1 MTSNKLRILC
11 LHGYTHNAIMFRK
24 KTAAA
29 RKSVDDLAEFVYVTG
44 PHHISPPTYSTI
56 GEREEAA
63 KEESSEEH
71 KPFGWW
77 FSPKYRPTQGGFF
90 VGFKESIEFIKDVL
104 IKEGPFD
111 GIMGFSQGACFA
123 ALLTELLEDRSYFPD
138 LISPTFGHPPF
149 KFSIIVAGFK
159 PTMQE
164 ATNIMLNKSKKVK
177 TPSMHFIGDLDTLV
191 LPEAMISLAET
202 FENPNVFRH
211 PGGHY
216 LPSNPT
222 SRKELNKFIFRFI
235 TNS

>member
-11 LHGYTHNAIMFRK
+11 LHGYTQNGTMFRK
-24 KTAAA
+24 KTAAV
-29 RKSVDDLAEFVYVTG
+29 RKSVDSLADFVYITG

-56 GEREEAA
+56 SEREAAA
-63 KEESSEEH
+63 KEESSE
-71 KPFGWW
+71 
-77 FSPKYRPTQGGFF
+77 
-90 VGFKESIEFIKDVL
+90 GFKESIEFVKDVL

-123 ALLTELLEDRSYFPD
+123 ALLTELLEDRTCFPN

-164 ATNIMLNKSKKVK
+164 ATNIMLNKDKKVK

-202 FENPNVFRH
+202 FEKPNIFRH
-211 PGGHY
+211 TGGHY
-216 LPSNPT
+216 LPSNPS
-222 SRKELNKFIFRFI
+222 SRKELDKFISQFI
-235 TNS
+235 ANP